1 MQTRLRRL
9 FSVSIPSAGPLKRA
23 ELKTIWKRRFRAM
36 MRHTWL
42 LGTAIVLLLGGI
54 GSLAYYFA
62 SQPVFLKIAVGPP
75 NSEDV
80 QVVQAMAQQ
89 LARDR
94 ASVRLRPVIKDGGAR
109 DAKDAIDAGEVDLA
123 IVRRDFGMPKEGQV
137 VAIWRKNV
145 AIFIVPAQA
154 PEAGEDKAK
163 PVRAAGDDDTG
174 KKPDAE
180 QTMSAPA
187 KPAPVKDDKIEKIHH
202 LVGKRLA
209 LVGRSQSNLDLL
221 KAVLRE
227 YSIPADKIVYLTPE
241 TDTKIRLPDKI
252 SVLQLS
258 TSQFTPA
265 IRDGNFDA
273 IMTVGPVSS
282 LITASIINIATRGN
296 EAPTII
302 DIDVSETISERN
314 PVYEATEIKAGAF
327 GGAPL
332 RPKES
337 IDTIGVNHYL
347 VVRRKLGED
356 TVANFTRQLFAIR
369 QALADDVPSSAKIE
383 KPDTSKAATVS
394 VHPGAAAYIDGEV
407 KTFFDRYND
416 YIYLGILL
424 FSVFGSA
431 IAGMASY
438 SRADDRARRLQTLE
452 KLLDLTRAA
461 RSAETVGRLDEL
473 QIETDDLLATMVQE
487 VEADTLDESA
497 LIAFSIMLDQTQLAI
512 ADRRETL
519 TGQPGRARMA
529 VASL

>member
-1 MQTRLRRL
+1 
-9 FSVSIPSAGPLKRA
+9 
-23 ELKTIWKRRFRAM
+23 M

-42 LGTAIVLLLGGI
+42 LGIAIVLLSAGI
-54 GSLAYYFA
+54 GSLAFYFA
-62 SQPVFLKIAVGPP
+62 SQPVHLKIAVGPP

-109 DAKDAIDAGEVDLA
+109 AAKDAIDAGEVDLA

-145 AIFIVPAQA
+145 AVFIVPAQA

-163 PVRAAGDDDTG
+163 PVRTTGDDTG
-174 KKPDAE
+174 KKPE
-180 QTMSAPA
+180 TEKPAPVAA
-187 KPAPVKDDKIEKIHH
+187 KPAPGKDDKIEKIHH

-227 YSIPADKIVYLTPE
+227 YSIPADKIAYLTLE
-241 TDTKIRLPDKI
+241 TDTKSRLPDKI

-258 TSQFTPA
+258 TSQFTSA

-282 LITASIINIATRGN
+282 PITASVINVATRDN
-296 EAPTII
+296 ESPIII

-337 IDTIGVNHYL
+337 VDTIGVNHYL
-347 VVRRKLGED
+347 VVRRKLSED

-369 QALADDVPSSAKIE
+369 QALADDVPSTAKIE

-394 VHPGAAAYIDGEV
+394 VHPGAAAYIDGDL

-424 FSVFGSA
+424 FSILGSA
-431 IAGMASY
+431 VAGMASY

-452 KLLDLTRAA
+452 QLLELTRAA
-461 RSAETVGRLDEL
+461 RAADTIARLDEL
-473 QIETDDLLATMVQE
+473 QRETDEALARMVHD
-487 VEADTLDESA
+487 VEGDTLNEPA
-497 LIAFSIMLDQTQLAI
+497 LIAFSIMLDQAQLAI
-512 ADRRETL
+512 ADRRAAL
-519 TGQPGRARMA
+519 TEQPSRVRMA